1 MIFDLYFFQTE
12 RSVPLLDKKPMLPL
26 FIYCAF
32 HCALHTYHNQISH
45 LIYDIFLFFP
55 AKYHARQTRNPSCC
69 TRRMT
74 DALTD
79 NSDKRVPVLPLYLWG
94 GLPRES
100 AQMEE
105 QHVWKKNVRLVEPET
120 FPESK
125 HFPELPTAEGYNGIG
140 HALIK
145 RNSPSPFMG
154 MKAIVLACMIW
165 IVG

>member
-12 RSVPLLDKKPMLPL
+12 RSVPLSDKKPMLPL

-79 NSDKRVPVLPLYLWG
+79 NSDKRLAVV
-94 GLPRES
+94 
-100 AQMEE
+100 
-105 QHVWKKNVRLVEPET
+105 
-120 FPESK
+120 
-125 HFPELPTAEGYNGIG
+125 
-140 HALIK
+140 
-145 RNSPSPFMG
+145 FMG
-154 MKAIVLACMIW
+154 WASARIRANGGATRVKKKVMTSRTGNIP
-165 IVG
+165 